1 MTPTSFKFHLSI
13 PRDASLVPVIRDLA
27 AHAAVYT
34 QLDAAAGAQFAAR
47 VAAASERALTAEPG
61 ACAVDFSCA
70 NGELLVT
77 IGGETVRQPL
87 PA

>member
-13 PRDASLVPVIRDLA
+13 PRDASLVPANDLA

-34 QLDAAAGAQFAAR
+34 QLDAEAVAEFAAR

-70 NGELLVT
+70 DGVLLVT
-77 IGGETVRQPL
+77 IGAETVRQPL

>member
-1 MTPTSFKFHLSI
+1 MTPTAFKFHLSI
-13 PRDASLVPVIRDLA
+13 PRDASLVPVVRDLA

-34 QLDAAAGAQFAAR
+34 QLDTEEVARFAAR
-47 VAAASERALTAEPG
+47 VATASERALTAEPG

-70 NGELLVT
+70 DGELLVT
-77 IGGETVRQPL
+77 IGAETVRQPL

>member
-34 QLDAAAGAQFAAR
+34 QLDADAGARFAAA

-70 NGELLVT
+70 DGVLLVT
-77 IGGETVRQPL
+77 IGAETVRQPL